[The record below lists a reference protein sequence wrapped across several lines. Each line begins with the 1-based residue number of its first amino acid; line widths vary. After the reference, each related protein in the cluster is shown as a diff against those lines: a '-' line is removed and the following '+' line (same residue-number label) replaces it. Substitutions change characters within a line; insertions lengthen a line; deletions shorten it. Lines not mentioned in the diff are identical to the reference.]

1 MTKYTYLV
9 DRVRKAS
16 LTDAR
21 VNDFDDVQLA
31 AAMLLVNAAKMDG
44 HMSEP
49 QRQAV
54 LGNLRRKFSLQDEQ
68 AEDLMDAAKSKNA
81 QDASLYKVAET
92 LEDGMSLRQRQ
103 ELMGMVRDVV
113 FSDGEV
119 DPLEQALLG
128 QMASILNVP
137 KDNPM
142 AARARV
148 AAVLGIAREHTRHIH
163 DEELAQKRE
172 QEQLVAQREMAQKN
186 TAGWK
191 PPGLT
196 PFGSGGEAEY

>member
-1 MTKYTYLV
+1 MSKYTHLV
-9 DRVRKAS
+9 NRVRKSA

-68 AEDLMDAAKSKNA
+68 TEDLMDAAKAKNSK
-81 QDASLYKVAET
+81 DSSLYKVAET
-92 LEDGMSLRQRQ
+92 LEDGMSVRQRQ
-103 ELMGMVRDVV
+103 ELMGMVRDVI

-148 AAVLGIAREHTRHIH
+148 AAVLGIAREHSRHVL
-163 DEELAQKRE
+163 DEELAQERE
-172 QEQLVAQREMAQKN
+172 QQQQLVAQQQMGPQN
-186 TAGWK
+186 TATWR
-191 PPGLT
+191 PPGMS
-196 PFGSGGEAEY
+196 PFGGAGSEF

>member
-9 DRVRKAS
+9 DRVRKAA

-31 AAMLLVNAAKMDG
+31 AATLLVNAAKMDG

-68 AEDLMDAAKSKNA
+68 AEELMDAAKSKNA
-81 QDASLYKVAET
+81 KDASLYKVAET

-148 AAVLGIAREHTRHIH
+148 AAVLGIARDHTRQLRQ
-163 DEELAQKRE
+163 DEEALERE
-172 QEQLVAQREMAQKN
+172 QQLVAQQQMEQRRAI
-186 TAGWK
+186 K
-191 PPGLT
+191 PQPL
-196 PFGSGGEAEY
+196 S

>member
-1 MTKYTYLV
+1 MTKYTHLV
-9 DRVRKAS
+9 DRVRKAA

-68 AEDLMDAAKSKNA
+68 AEELMDQAKTKNA

-113 FSDGEV
+113 FSDGEI

-128 QMASILNVP
+128 QMASMLNVP

-148 AAVLGIAREHTRHIH
+148 AALLGIAREHSRQLDQQHLK
-163 DEELAQKRE
+163 EE
-172 QEQLVAQREMAQKN
+172 QEHQQQLAAKQNMARQQP
-186 TAGWK
+186 TWQ
-191 PPGLT
+191 PPGLS
-196 PFGSGGEAEY
+196 PFGNDGAVGV